1 MNQPLQYGDSSI
13 LVTYETQST
22 TISITVNAM
31 PVPAPTTTTQLFH
44 YNNNLI
50 NEVTQAASTGNV
62 SYITGKFEQGISV
75 SNNPTYYITLNWSHS
90 NLIANDYTIEYW
102 VKVSGGN
109 NYVDTFL
116 AQTGP
121 SSGYSDYIFT
131 SDNISSV
138 GLKMNTSGSDS
149 FASSCTVDTIPS
161 NFNINSWNHIYI
173 TCTPNIF
180 RTSEDPIRIII
191 PYIIFKA

>member
-31 PVPAPTTTTQLFH
+31 PVPAPSTTAQLFH

-50 NEVTQAASTGNV
+50 NEVTGVASTGNV

-75 SNNPTYYITLNWSHS
+75 SNNPTYIITLNWSHA
-90 NLIANDYTIEYW
+90 NLIANDYTVEYW
-102 VKVSGGN
+102 VKVGGGN
-109 NYVDTFL
+109 NYAATVL

-121 SSGYSDYIFT
+121 SSGYTDYIFT

-149 FASSCTVDTIPS
+149 FASTCTVDTIPS
-161 NFNINSWNHIYI
+161 NFNINSWNHIAIVI
-173 TCTPNIF
+173 TAGTYKDYWSFGFP
-180 RTSEDPIRIII
+180 
-191 PYIIFKA
+191 